1 VENELLKKETIPL
14 NPAQKEAAHA
24 PAGPLLI
31 VAGAGTGKTRT
42 LTSRIAYFME
52 LGIRPERIC
61 AITFTNKAAKE
72 MADRVAKMAPPN
84 LSSTRGGVRKPFI
97 GTFHSLG
104 ARILRKECYVMG
116 RQPNFTIFDDHDS
129 FDVLKK
135 ILKPDQNELGDGLK
149 KKKDTPAFFMGHIS
163 KAKNLGTV
171 ENDQVTKYNNGFDR
185 KKIISVL
192 ERYDAALLDNNAFD
206 FDDLIEKVVALF
218 KSNPRV
224 LAKYQNMFD
233 AILVDEYQDINP
245 KQHELVKLLASG
257 HRNLSVVGDDEQTI
271 YGWRYADIS
280 IFLNFEREWPGAKV
294 YFLEENYRS
303 TGSIIRSAAAVVKN
317 NRVRAPKNLYTKNPD
332 GEQIGLREVWSE
344 NDEAEQVAAE
354 IAKIKSST
362 ESSAGYETPSGSPLE
377 KDESVGILYRTNA
390 QSRAIEQAL
399 IRRDIPYRIFGGLKF
414 YERREV
420 KDIVA
425 GLRFAANPRDTI
437 SRERLEKNL
446 TKKKFGMFRARIAE
460 AGELKLKPADAMRI
474 FLETYDYIQ
483 YLNDHFMNADERQ
496 ENVAEL
502 TAFAGTFADMSEL
515 LEKLSLLQATDD
527 ENRSSEGGDTSRTA
541 TSGEAVNLM
550 TMHMAK
556 GLEFDVVFLIGVA
569 EGILPHARS
578 MDKELAIE
586 EERRLMYVAMTRA
599 RKKLQISF
607 YGMPSRFIGEIPED
621 CIRIITTQGDD
632 SLVDS
637 EDENMIRY

>member
-1 VENELLKKETIPL
+1 MEKVMIKTKTTPL
-14 NPAQKEAAHA
+14 NLAQLEAAHA

-42 LTSRIAYFME
+42 LTSRIVYFIE
-52 LGIRPERIC
+52 QGIRPERIC

-72 MADRVAKMAPPN
+72 MSDRVGKMIPFT
-84 LSSTRGGVRKPFI
+84 LSSEKGPTRKPFI

-104 ARILRKECYVMG
+104 ARILRKECFAIG

-129 FDVLKK
+129 FDILKK
-135 ILKPDQNELGDGLK
+135 ILKSEHHDTEDELSLK
-149 KKKDTPAFFMGHIS
+149 KRKDTPVFFMGHIS
-163 KAKNLGTV
+163 KAKNLGDIKDDL
-171 ENDQVTKYNNGFDR
+171 ETKYNTGFDR
-185 KKIISVL
+185 EKILSVL
-192 ERYDAALLDNNAFD
+192 ERYDAALVENNAFD

-218 KSNPRV
+218 KSNPHV

-245 KQHELVKLLASG
+245 KQHELVKFLAAG

-271 YGWRYADIS
+271 YGWRYADIG
-280 IFLNFEREWPGAKV
+280 IFLNFEREWPGAKI

-303 TGSIIRSAAAVVKN
+303 TGSIIRSAATVVKN
-317 NRVRAPKNLYTKNPD
+317 NRVRAAKNLYTKNPD
-332 GEQIGLREVWSE
+332 GEPVGLLEVWSE
-344 NDEAEQVAAE
+344 NDEAERVAVD
-354 IAKIKSST
+354 IAASEHLKTK
-362 ESSAGYETPSGSPLE
+362 
-377 KDESVGILYRTNA
+377 ESVGILYRTNA
-390 QSRAIEQAL
+390 QSRAIEQSL

-425 GLRFAANPRDTI
+425 GLRYAANSRDTV

-446 TKKKFGMFRARIAE
+446 TKKKFAMFRARIAE
-460 AGELKLKPADAMRI
+460 VSELKPADAVRI

-483 YLNDHFMNADERQ
+483 YLSDHFINADERQ

-502 TAFAGTFADMSEL
+502 AAFAGTFANMSEL

-527 ENRSSEGGDTSRTA
+527 ENRSSEGGGDADRKVETK
-541 TSGEAVNLM
+541 EVVNLM

-556 GLEFDVVFLIGVA
+556 GLEFDNVYLIGVA

-607 YGMPSRFIGEIPED
+607 YGMPSRFIGEIPGD
-621 CIRIITTQGDD
+621 CIKLATPVDAD
-632 SLVDS
+632 SDL
-637 EDENMIRY
+637 DENRNVVYF